1 MNRIMVDPSMGSA
14 ETEYGSSQTVDK
26 AFDEYT
32 DGDGQYYCSLTGHP
46 TGWLQYEFSSP
57 VTLSRYGL
65 EEGFWL
71 TPRDWT
77 FEGSNDGTSWEVL
90 DEQSGHDTWYTGEI
104 KEFELGATSKTN
116 AHVDYCVECTCSG
129 YDSKRS
135 KYYGCRRQN
144 RYDCNK
150 GFCVRCQQ
158 DGVTPMPGFY
168 TRHNEECS
176 AYSNRVERGDGA
188 YIYYKLAMMQWSAN
202 SGRWCVSELSFYDT
216 NGEKLIL
223 DATRGSAKS
232 TEGGNYSPDKAF
244 DGISYQDATQDR
256 FCSKQGL
263 DRGWLLY
270 EFPSPTKLSK
280 YSIQTVDINSYAPLQ
295 WKLQGSNDGIS
306 WDILDEQAIYDN
318 PWTKHGEVKEF
329 EIKQTEIQAR
339 VTKESAVGL
348 QRATAANGMFQVI
361 GITHMNAV
369 TIFAII
375 GALSIMFHCLT
386 KIHQTVFKTTDF
398 QKINKEI
405 DC

>member
-1 MNRIMVDPSMGSA
+1 MRVLIILGLLFATSLAQTDAAYRFYRVVVTRNNKDGAFWCTQELSFYDTNMNRIMVDPSMGSA

-150 GFCVRCQQ
+150 GFCVRCQH
-158 DGVTPMPGFY
+158 DGVTP
-168 TRHNEECS
+168 
-176 AYSNRVERGDGA
+176 
-188 YIYYKLAMMQWSAN
+188 
-202 SGRWCVSELSFYDT
+202 
-216 NGEKLIL
+216 
-223 DATRGSAKS
+223 
-232 TEGGNYSPDKAF
+232 
-244 DGISYQDATQDR
+244 
-256 FCSKQGL
+256 
-263 DRGWLLY
+263 
-270 EFPSPTKLSK
+270 
-280 YSIQTVDINSYAPLQ
+280 
-295 WKLQGSNDGIS
+295 
-306 WDILDEQAIYDN
+306 
-318 PWTKHGEVKEF
+318 
-329 EIKQTEIQAR
+329 
-339 VTKESAVGL
+339 
-348 QRATAANGMFQVI
+348 
-361 GITHMNAV
+361 
-369 TIFAII
+369 
-375 GALSIMFHCLT
+375 
-386 KIHQTVFKTTDF
+386 
-398 QKINKEI
+398 
-405 DC
+405 